1 MKPGNCV
8 AKGFKTTMKKER
20 KATWKKYP
28 KILVQ
33 FLMRAFPTYILVL
46 KLKAS
51 VVLKLAQCFGDKGNN
66 CKKPRTKILPVVNV
80 GSLENRSNQ
89 LKY

>member
-1 MKPGNCV
+1 MKPGNCI
-8 AKGFKTTMKKER
+8 ANGFKTTMKKER
-20 KATWKKYP
+20 KATWKK
-28 KILVQ
+28 IVQ
-33 FLMRAFPTYILVL
+33 FFMRAFPTYILVL
-46 KLKAS
+46 KLKAG

>member
-33 FLMRAFPTYILVL
+33 FLMRAFPTYILV
-46 KLKAS
+46 
-51 VVLKLAQCFGDKGNN
+51 
-66 CKKPRTKILPVVNV
+66 
-80 GSLENRSNQ
+80 
-89 LKY
+89 

>member
-1 MKPGNCV
+1 MKPGNCI

-46 KLKAS
+46 KLKP
-51 VVLKLAQCFGDKGNN
+51 VLCSNWH
-66 CKKPRTKILPVVNV
+66 NV
-80 GSLENRSNQ
+80 LVIKEITAKNLGRRSCR
-89 LKY
+89 L